1 MKFKK
6 YLDGILRVYSSHFP
20 KNFLRLHSSER
31 DLDFPNKLLVQFKR
45 KINQDT
51 LKFYPDISHTYSKLK
66 KFFKIKKNFDLRL
79 GDGSD
84 RIIKYCFECFCNRKS
99 QIISTSPCFPMY
111 EVYSKLYQ
119 TNLLSIK
126 ITKPLL
132 DVKEIVSNLNK
143 NTSFVILSNP
153 LSPYGIIINE
163 EILWQLA
170 KETNRFGAL
179 LIIDEAYIE
188 FSNQD
193 SFLNFCIK
201 KNLNNIVIIKT
212 FSKAFGSVG
221 VRVGLGIAHKKLID
235 RIKKFRT
242 MHEITSL
249 SDKWIN
255 IIIDNYTNV
264 RKYILSVK
272 KNKSKLIKEI
282 IKDNNIE
289 VLDSDSNWIFLR
301 GKNNSLKKNFKSNR
315 IAVKSDIY
323 IPWTNKDKSW
333 FKISIPSDE
342 SNFKKLKK
350 TLKI

>member
-66 KFFKIKKNFDLRL
+66 KFFKIKKNFDLIL

-153 LSPYGIIINE
+153 LSHME
-163 EILWQLA
+163 LSLM
-170 KETNRFGAL
+170 
-179 LIIDEAYIE
+179 
-188 FSNQD
+188 
-193 SFLNFCIK
+193 
-201 KNLNNIVIIKT
+201 
-212 FSKAFGSVG
+212 
-221 VRVGLGIAHKKLID
+221 
-235 RIKKFRT
+235 KKFFG
-242 MHEITSL
+242 
-249 SDKWIN
+249 N
-255 IIIDNYTNV
+255 
-264 RKYILSVK
+264 
-272 KNKSKLIKEI
+272 
-282 IKDNNIE
+282 
-289 VLDSDSNWIFLR
+289 
-301 GKNNSLKKNFKSNR
+301 
-315 IAVKSDIY
+315 
-323 IPWTNKDKSW
+323 
-333 FKISIPSDE
+333 
-342 SNFKKLKK
+342 
-350 TLKI
+350 